1 MSVINAQFRPAWRN
15 YWFGFVIVLLLLAAA
30 AITAAG
36 RIDAG
41 GTFAAGLWLAAA
53 LVVLLIIAFKRF
65 SWKFSIDDSRVSRHY
80 GIISRNQQSVRIR
93 DVRSVELDQGIL
105 QRILGVG
112 NLAFYSAGSDNAEVR
127 FIGIK
132 RPLEWRDRIDQAM
145 DRLKHTND

>member
-15 YWFGFVIVLLLLAAA
+15 YWFGFLVAVFLLAAA
-30 AITAAG
+30 AVTAAG
-36 RIDAG
+36 SIDAG
-41 GTFAAGLWLAAA
+41 GSFAAGLWLLGAIA
-53 LVVLLIIAFKRF
+53 VLGFIAFKRF
-65 SWKFSIDDSRVSRHY
+65 SWKFTIDDSRVSRHY

-112 NLAFYSAGSDNAEVR
+112 TLAFYSAGSDKAEVR

-132 RPLEWRDRIDQAM
+132 QPLEWRDRIDQAM
-145 DRLKHTND
+145 DRLKDSND

>member
-1 MSVINAQFRPAWRN
+1 MSIINAQFRPAWRN
-15 YWFGFVIVLLLLAAA
+15 YWFGFLVVLLLLAAA

-36 RIDAG
+36 SIDAG
-41 GTFAAGLWLAAA
+41 GTFAAGLWLLGA
-53 LVVLLIIAFKRF
+53 LAVLVFVAFKRF
-65 SWKFSIDDSRVSRHY
+65 SWKFTIDDSRVSRHY

-112 NLAFYSAGSDNAEVR
+112 TLAFYSAGSDNAEVR

-145 DRLKHTND
+145 DRLKESND